1 MLTSLNVSTVNA
13 SQGRLK
19 LSFPHWL
26 WSSESP
32 LRSERSLIHV
42 SASYTL
48 GVSYIQ
54 PNFSRY
60 ASWDGKA
67 ITVLNSSQLPYQPTR
82 ISITTSNKW
91 YVVADGYGSIVSGIG
106 NSTSSTISASGGYC
120 LFVTANDDVYS
131 YDWLKNQVRRSSMNT
146 TTSLPVMLVNNY
158 CRGLFIDTNN
168 TLYCAVVYMAQVV
181 AKSLDD
187 PTNTLKAV
195 AGTGCYGSASDQ
207 LVFPAGIFVDLNFSL
222 FVADS
227 GNHRVQRF
235 SYGRTNG
242 TTVAGNGKSGTII
255 LNGPRDVVLDGDGY
269 LFIVDTDNHRI
280 VGSGP
285 DGFRC
290 VAGCTSVSG
299 LAPNQLSLP
308 QSMRF
313 DSDGNIWVA
322 DYGNHRVQQFVL
334 KVNSSGRLAFFLHAR
349 NVLS

>member
-1 MLTSLNVSTVNA
+1 M
-13 SQGRLK
+13 
-19 LSFPHWL
+19 
-26 WSSESP
+26 
-32 LRSERSLIHV
+32 IHV
-42 SASYTL
+42 SASYTS
-48 GVSYIQ
+48 GVFYNQ

-60 ASWDGKA
+60 ASWDGNA

-91 YVVADGYGSIVSGIG
+91 YVVADGYSSIVSGIG
-106 NSTSSTISASGGYC
+106 NSTNSTISAWGGYC

-146 TTSLPVMLVNNY
+146 TTSLPVMLVNNDF

-168 TLYCAVVYMAQVV
+168 TLYCAVSYMAQVV

-187 PTNTLKAV
+187 NTNTLKAV

-242 TTVAGNGKSGTII
+242 TTVAGNGTSGTIT
-255 LNGPRDVVLDGDGY
+255 LNSPRDVALDGDGY

-290 VAGCTSVSG
+290 VAGCSNTTGSAS
-299 LAPNQLSLP
+299 NQLAYP
-308 QSMRF
+308 RSMSF

-322 DYGNHRVQQFVL
+322 DYDNQRVQKFVISRNYSSEL
-334 KVNSSGRLAFFLHAR
+334 KPNCISLTTNLIEKVPLILESPQGKGKSPRKTSMGTSSLR
-349 NVLS
+349 